1 MVTNRFLSDA
11 VMGLLSACV
20 FVRHALSV
28 AQLCVARMISQITLT
43 VLTIVVRF
51 VMLMV
56 VLTVPESPNF
66 STTVVIV

>member
-1 MVTNRFLSDA
+1 
-11 VMGLLSACV
+11 
-20 FVRHALSV
+20 
-28 AQLCVARMISQITLT
+28 MISQITLT

-56 VLTVPESPNF
+56 VLAVPESPNF